1 MDLDVLYKM
10 IKATEKRGTTSF
22 GITRITPRE
31 GNNDSNF
38 RLSKLLNPVLE
49 VMAEAKQNFNEKK
62 TESAAYAFNATVN
75 QARELRTAIRQS
87 DHAFSEDI
95 RVASI
100 KHVGSFSSANLTA
113 DDLGQKLDI
122 RKGDIVIWNCRARP
136 MTEVDSTD
144 ADSVQPIVFEDYGL
158 VMSHNGVVAND
169 TENSIE
175 RRTPLDSE
183 IFLHKYIE
191 TGSDTKRAVEQLIG
205 GSAYIMYDD
214 DRDML
219 IVVRDYQPL
228 GKAYLRGLG
237 YMVMSD
243 VAEFAPIL
251 GPMDVAVWEYFY
263 YSDLAPYQI
272 NEIDID
278 SGCITVKDFEPQFAS
293 SLPVPS
299 RDKAVVLASG
309 GVDSSVAAVLAA
321 KLAGKD
327 VTLVHTRLGQK
338 SDGGELRAVNYL
350 ADFLKCELKII
361 DMAWLG
367 DLGNSPL
374 TDPNIEIPQGDSRF
388 NLKSTVCWTPARNMV
403 MLSALVAVAEGIGAS
418 TIYNGF
424 TLEESG
430 SYPDNSQDF
439 FRGFNSLSNF
449 GTLTRPQVRMIEANL
464 MKPEIILLGEHYG
477 LDMDK
482 LWSCDWTPEDMKECG
497 TCGACTLK
505 DLARSQAEELAASEG
520 FSIEKLIAKV
530 TP

>member
-1 MDLDVLYKM
+1 MCGIGAIYFREGVNLDVLHQM

-31 GNNDSNF
+31 SNND
-38 RLSKLLNPVLE
+38 
-49 VMAEAKQNFNEKK
+49 
-62 TESAAYAFNATVN
+62 
-75 QARELRTAIRQS
+75 
-87 DHAFSEDI
+87 HALSEDV
-95 RVASI
+95 RLASI
-100 KHVGSFSSANLTA
+100 KHVGSFSSANLSA
-113 DDLGQKLDI
+113 DDLGQRLDI
-122 RKGDIVIWNCRARP
+122 RKGDLVIWNCRARP

-144 ADSVQPIVFEDYGL
+144 DASVQPIIYEDYGL

-169 TENSIE
+169 EETTLE
-175 RRTPLDSE
+175 RRTPIDSE

-191 TGSDTKRAVEQLIG
+191 TGSDTRRAVEQVVG

-237 YMVMSD
+237 YMIMSD
-243 VAEFAPIL
+243 VDEFAPIL
-251 GPMDVAVWEYFY
+251 GPMDVAIWEYFY

-272 NEIDID
+272 NEIDLD
-278 SGCITVKDFEPQFAS
+278 SGCITVKAFEPKFAS
-293 SLPVPS
+293 SLPTP
-299 RDKAVVLASG
+299 DKQKAVVLASG

-321 KLAGKD
+321 KYAGKD

-338 SDGGELRAVNYL
+338 SDGGELQAVQYL
-350 ADFLKCELKII
+350 AEFLGAELKII
-361 DMAWLG
+361 DMGWLG
-367 DLGNSPL
+367 ALGNSPL

-388 NLKSTVCWTPARNMV
+388 NLKSTVCWTPARNLV
-403 MLSALVAVAEGIGAS
+403 MLSALVAVAEGVGAT

-439 FRGFNSLSNF
+439 FKGFNNLANF

-464 MKPEIILLGEHYG
+464 MKPEIIVLGQHFG
-477 LDMDK
+477 LDFSK
-482 LWSCDWTPEDMKECG
+482 LWSCDWTPEDMHECG

-505 DLARSQAEELAASEG
+505 KLALDQAEELKAKAINYDLY
-520 FSIEKLIAKV
+520 IEHLLGKV